1 MSDKT
6 ITLATS
12 LVLNYCDQSHL
23 HREDIHLNQEEEPLN
38 SNLCLAESR
47 LTKMQEI
54 ATEIREKSH
63 ANQKANL
70 LTFRNEIEKARSTTD
85 ILRAFFVCGLLQEKP
100 QTLTACT
107 LATTISIARA
117 VADVC
122 EKYPLLFGEIRGIK
136 DKSRLRTSMATC
148 SKERMISL
156 NPRYFCGNHT
166 DKIEAAVKKNFWT
179 SFSDKG
185 GVYQIM
191 AHELG
196 HAVHFSLFNLL
207 DRKGSFALPSIF
219 NTAVRRR
226 VLLKHGYNIENNL
239 SKYAKKNCYEFFAE
253 AFCELICSSQPRIF
267 AQELGVILEEITDG
281 DLSMLIGFYR

>member
-1 MSDKT
+1 
-6 ITLATS
+6 
-12 LVLNYCDQSHL
+12 
-23 HREDIHLNQEEEPLN
+23 
-38 SNLCLAESR
+38 
-47 LTKMQEI
+47 MQEV
-54 ATEIREKSH
+54 AAEIREKSH
-63 ANQKANL
+63 ANQKENL

-107 LATTISIARA
+107 LETTISIARA

-136 DKSRLRTSMATC
+136 VNSRLKAAIATC

-166 DKIEAAVKKNFWT
+166 DKIEAAVKKDFWT

-196 HAVHFSLFNLL
+196 HAVHFALFNLL
-207 DRKGSFALPSIF
+207 DRKGSFALTSIF

-226 VLLKHGYNIENNL
+226 VVLKHGYNIENSL
-239 SKYAKKNCYEFFAE
+239 SKYARKNCYEFFAE
-253 AFCELICSSQPRIF
+253 AFCELMCSSQPRIF